1 MVLNDIIDQVSER
14 PQSKATHF
22 SSAYQVK
29 AILFLF
35 SYFNTLLWV
44 SFQDDDDEGP
54 KMKDIV
60 FDCIKRT
67 SDVMCVWDCC
77 WLWIRTAEV
86 SAIYLFLLFFSL
98 LHLTSL
104 LPGAVNNCVWPLHGA
119 LHHTVYRGQCFVHER
134 WSLWRRIWWNVSISK
149 QNKSQ

>member
-14 PQSKATHF
+14 PMSKATHF

-29 AILFLF
+29 GEILQNCVMHIELHL
-35 SYFNTLLWV
+35 TL
-44 SFQDDDDEGP
+44 QDDDDEGP
-54 KMKDIV
+54 KMKDIM

-86 SAIYLFLLFFSL
+86 N
-98 LHLTSL
+98 
-104 LPGAVNNCVWPLHGA
+104 P
-119 LHHTVYRGQCFVHER
+119 
-134 WSLWRRIWWNVSISK
+134 
-149 QNKSQ
+149 